1 MNKKTSEKKQP
12 AAKPQ
17 TFGMLVVQSCYAFV
31 CVKYKYCGTY
41 LHSMKC
47 FILQAILSN
56 HRRPRHQNHQLR
68 RCKALQSPQASQ
80 V

>member
-1 MNKKTSEKKQP
+1 MDKKTSEKKQP

-17 TFGMLVVQSCYAFV
+17 TFGMLAVQSFV
-31 CVKYKYCGTY
+31 CVKYKYGVTY

-68 RCKALQSPQASQ
+68 QCKVLQ
-80 V
+80 